1 MGPKIVNQQYQP
13 GSSWNKRKS
22 SAAMKIELRLYA
34 SLGRYMPER
43 KGGSLAQVMEFSE
56 GTTIGEVLQKLNVPQ
71 NAVKLIFVNGVRAR
85 IDEALKDG
93 DRVGIFPPVA
103 GG

>member
-1 MGPKIVNQQYQP
+1 
-13 GSSWNKRKS
+13 
-22 SAAMKIELRLYA
+22 MKIELRLYA
-34 SLGRYMPER
+34 SLARYMPEQ
-43 KGGSLAQVMEFSE
+43 KQGSLAQVMELSQ
-56 GTTIGEVLQKLNVPQ
+56 GTTIGEVLQKLNVPT

-85 IDEALKDG
+85 VDQALKDG